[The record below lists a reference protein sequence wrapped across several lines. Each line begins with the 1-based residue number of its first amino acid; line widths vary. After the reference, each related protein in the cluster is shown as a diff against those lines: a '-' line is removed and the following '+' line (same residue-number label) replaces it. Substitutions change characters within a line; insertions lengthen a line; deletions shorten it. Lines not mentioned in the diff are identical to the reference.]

1 MDVRHLSVF
10 VAVAREMSFTRAADS
25 LLLAQSAVSTTV
37 RELERELGVELFD
50 RSHRQIRLTGAGEE
64 LRTRAQAVLEQMR
77 EIGEAVASA
86 ATELRGAVT
95 MGLMT
100 GVDLV
105 DVPGLLGRYH
115 EQHPAVSVQ
124 LRATGLGSSGLVAQ
138 LERGEIDLALLAVV
152 DALPASLRGEVVA
165 ASPYVLVVPGTH
177 RLADAEGVTLAMLE
191 GESFVDLPPGYGS
204 RRIVDDAFAH
214 AGVSRR
220 VLIEVADLSTAAAYV
235 PQGLGLAIVPRF
247 AALAASSG
255 SGRPFADPAPRMPVR
270 IVPLDDAVP
279 AFEVSLAWSRRRPLT
294 AAAQGLIDLLRSELL
309 P

>member
-10 VAVAREMSFTRAADS
+10 TAVAQDLSFTRAS
-25 LLLAQSAVSTTV
+25 ERLLLAQSAVSTTV

-64 LRTRAQAVLEQMR
+64 LLTRARAVLEQMR
-77 EIGEAVASA
+77 EIGDAVASA

-115 EQHPAVSVQ
+115 ERHPAVSVQ
-124 LRATGLGSSGLVAQ
+124 LRATGLGSTGLVAQ
-138 LERGEIDLALLAVV
+138 LERGEIDVALLSVV

-165 ASPYVLVVPGTH
+165 SSPYVLVVPADH
-177 RLADAEGVTLAMLE
+177 RFADAERVALAALE
-191 GESFVDLPPGYGS
+191 GESFIDLPPGYGS

-220 VLIEVADLSTAAAYV
+220 VLIEVADLSTAATYV
-235 PQGLGLAIVPRF
+235 PHGLGLAIVPEF
-247 AALAASSG
+247 AASAA
-255 SGRPFADPAPRMPVR
+255 RADHGMPVR
-270 IVPLDDAVP
+270 SVPLGDAVP

-294 AAAQGLIDLLRSELL
+294 AAAQGLVELLRGELL
-309 P
+309 PNG

>member
-10 VAVAREMSFTRAADS
+10 VAVAQELSFTRAADR

-37 RELERELGVELFD
+37 RDLERELGVELFD

-64 LRTRAQAVLEQMR
+64 LLTRAQQVLEQVR
-77 EIGEAVASA
+77 ELGEAVAAA

-115 EQHPAVSVQ
+115 ERHPAVAVQ
-124 LRATGLGSSGLVAQ
+124 LRATGLGSTGLVAQ
-138 LERGEIDLALLAVV
+138 LERGEIDVALLSVV
-152 DALPASLRGEVVA
+152 DGLPATLRGEVVA
-165 ASPYVLVVPGTH
+165 SSPYVLVVPDGH
-177 RLADAEGVTLAMLE
+177 PAAERDRVALGELE
-191 GESFVDLPPGYGS
+191 GESFIDLPPGYGS

-220 VLIEVADLSTAAAYV
+220 VLIEVADLSTAATYV
-235 PQGLGLAIVPRF
+235 PQGLGLAIVPEF
-247 AALAASSG
+247 AAAAASARASAAH
-255 SGRPFADPAPRMPVR
+255 RTRMPVR
-270 IVPLDDAVP
+270 AVPLDGAVP
-279 AFEVSLAWSRRRPLT
+279 AFAVSLAWARRRPLSS
-294 AAAQGLIDLLRSELL
+294 AAQALVELLRSELL
-309 P
+309 PA

>member
-1 MDVRHLSVF
+1 
-10 VAVAREMSFTRAADS
+10 
-25 LLLAQSAVSTTV
+25 
-37 RELERELGVELFD
+37 
-50 RSHRQIRLTGAGEE
+50 
-64 LRTRAQAVLEQMR
+64 
-77 EIGEAVASA
+77 
-86 ATELRGAVT
+86 

-115 EQHPAVSVQ
+115 ERHPAVSVQ

-152 DALPASLRGEVVA
+152 DALPASLRGEIVA

-177 RLADAEGVTLAMLE
+177 RSRMPRRHPRDAR

-247 AALAASSG
+247 AALAASAG

-270 IVPLDDAVP
+270 IVPLEDAVP

-294 AAAQGLIDLLRSELL
+294 AAAQGLVDLLRTELL
-309 P
+309 PQHSRPGPPRPLSE

>member
-1 MDVRHLSVF
+1 MRHLSVF
-10 VAVAREMSFTRAADS
+10 TAVAQDLSFTRAAER

-64 LRTRAQAVLEQMR
+64 LLTRARDVLEQMR
-77 EIGEAVASA
+77 EIGDAVASA

-115 EQHPAVSVQ
+115 ERHPAVAVQ
-124 LRATGLGSSGLVAQ
+124 LRATGLGSTGLVAQ
-138 LERGEIDLALLAVV
+138 LERGEIDVALLSVV
-152 DALPASLRGEVVA
+152 DALPASLQGEVVA
-165 ASPYVLVVPGTH
+165 SSPYAVVVPAAH
-177 RLADAEGVTLAMLE
+177 RLANAEQVTLAELE
-191 GESFVDLPPGYGS
+191 GESFIDLPPAYGS

-220 VLIEVADLSTAAAYV
+220 VLIEVADLSTAATYV
-235 PQGLGLAIVPRF
+235 PHGLGLAVVPEF
-247 AALAASSG
+247 AAAAARTREG
-255 SGRPFADPAPRMPVR
+255 MPVR
-270 IVPLDDAVP
+270 IVPLDGGVP
-279 AFEVSLAWSRRRPLT
+279 AFEVSLAWSRRRPLSS
-294 AAAQGLIDLLRSELL
+294 AAEGLVRLLRGELV
-309 P
+309 PGR